1 MKRYFFYKFTDCRRH
16 NHLSG
21 KGELNE
27 PKNVCSSDSCSLKQ
41 TVPCKMAG
49 TRTITNIEDATSPDC
64 LAILVD
70 CDQACPKCDSCS
82 KVEDEIKLILQ
93 NLYF

>member
-1 MKRYFFYKFTDCRRH
+1 MKRYFFYKFADCRRH